1 MDYMEDFAG
10 IDIHDLLSRVEDP
23 HFLAV
28 RFCLTLGIFNT
39 MSWKRH
45 FRGMIAEDSIN
56 PLHAFHP
63 LTSSNGNE
71 FLRRDEGCSPA
82 LPGTYPEGLWANELS
97 TLKDHR

>member
-39 MSWKRH
+39 MSWKRQL
-45 FRGMIAEDSIN
+45 RGMIAEDSIN
-56 PLHAFHP
+56 HYMHFILSHSQMVMNFYVEMKDVVLHCLELIQKGSG
-63 LTSSNGNE
+63 LTS
-71 FLRRDEGCSPA
+71 
-82 LPGTYPEGLWANELS
+82 
-97 TLKDHR
+97 